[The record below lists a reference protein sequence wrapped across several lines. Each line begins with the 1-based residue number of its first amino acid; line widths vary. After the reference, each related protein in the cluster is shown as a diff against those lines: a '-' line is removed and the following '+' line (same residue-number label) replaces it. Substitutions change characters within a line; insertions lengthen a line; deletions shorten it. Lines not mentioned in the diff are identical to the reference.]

1 MRKLCN
7 IFFSLFDRDKF
18 FGSLKITFIV
28 GAFVLIITVIG
39 VSYSKYES
47 RVSVYSEARVA
58 YFVTEQGTVSGN
70 ITLDNLIP
78 SDDVFIY
85 PINVYNYDELKRA
98 DVNLKYTIEFE
109 TTTNI
114 PISFDVICNEIYDS
128 NYTSIIDDNMVI
140 QDGDMYYNK
149 YVDNTEYVF
158 NYNEDQMNQYTIIV
172 NFPSEYKNYPDLYQG
187 KIDLIK
193 VTIKAEQLV

>member
-1 MRKLCN
+1 
-7 IFFSLFDRDKF
+7 
-18 FGSLKITFIV
+18 
-28 GAFVLIITVIG
+28 
-39 VSYSKYES
+39 
-47 RVSVYSEARVA
+47 
-58 YFVTEQGTVSGN
+58 
-70 ITLDNLIP
+70 
-78 SDDVFIY
+78 
-85 PINVYNYDELKRA
+85 
-98 DVNLKYTIEFE
+98 
-109 TTTNI
+109 
-114 PISFDVICNEIYDS
+114 
-128 NYTSIIDDNMVI
+128 MVI